1 MNAFNRFLAGLF
13 LALAQDSCAPGT
25 ILLAPLVPVGYLLAD
40 PQPASL
46 TGKVLEIRNLA
57 NETLAVLSFLSDNA
71 VVDEQ
76 GNSGAYTYQVKMR
89 QCHLVLE
96 IEGTHGEQKKL
107 DVRFSSNKDGEAV
120 LNGWV
125 NLPGMVSGVWASCL
139 PAQFKE
145 KSKT

>member
-13 LALAQDSCAPGT
+13 LALAQVSCAPEMV
-25 ILLAPLVPVGYLLAD
+25 LLAPLAPIGYLLSD
-40 PQPASL
+40 PQPDSL

-57 NETLAVLSFLSDNA
+57 NETLAVLSFVSDNE

-76 GNSGAYTYQVKMR
+76 GNVGAYTYQVTMR

-96 IEGTHGEQKKL
+96 IGGTNGEQKKL
-107 DVRFSSNKDGEAV
+107 DVRFSCRQDGETV
-120 LNGWV
+120 LNGWF
-125 NLPGMVSGVWASCL
+125 NLPGMVSGIWANCL

-145 KSKT
+145 QSKT